1 VEGRGVWGVHAMEMV
16 VWDNG
21 SLEVGFRG
29 GGEGC
34 QGRVV

>member
-1 VEGRGVWGVHAMEMV
+1 MV

-21 SLEVGFRG
+21 SLEVRFRG